1 MSSRLPQ
8 TGDVVQLF
16 GIGCEGCG
24 HFSGKFEV
32 RSVIEGHTASMVV
45 EPKDIHCDGRVDKD
59 AFPPLVLEWSR
70 DLECWQTDCGDHRV
84 VVNIAG
90 HYRGPDRAAA

>member
-1 MSSRLPQ
+1 MSVLPQ

-24 HFSGKFEV
+24 HFRGSFEV
-32 RSVIEGHTASMVV
+32 RSVVDGAEVSMVV
-45 EPKDIHCDGRVDKD
+45 EPKDIQCEGHVEREV
-59 AFPPLVLEWSR
+59 FPPLVLVWSR
-70 DLECWQTDCGDHRV
+70 DLECWQTDCGDHQV

-90 HYRGPDRAAA
+90 HYHGPHAAAA